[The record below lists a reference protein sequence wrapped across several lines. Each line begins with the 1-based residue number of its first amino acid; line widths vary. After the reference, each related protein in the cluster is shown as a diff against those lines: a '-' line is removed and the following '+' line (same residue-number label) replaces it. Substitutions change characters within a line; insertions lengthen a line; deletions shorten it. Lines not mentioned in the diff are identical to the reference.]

1 MNEKQRERIQFM
13 KERVVNTTPEMDLE
27 NARILTESFR
37 ETAGEPLAIQKAKS
51 FRRQCMEKTV
61 QIWEK
66 ELIVGCAGS
75 KMRGGILSADTC
87 WSILDKELET
97 INERQYDPF
106 YLRPEDK
113 QMFLDVIKP
122 FWEGRSTYEAWLK
135 QIPEDCRNLRDTG
148 QVYIDKK
155 AVRGWGETTVG
166 YTQIINEGIESIMD
180 TIKAEREALDLTE
193 PGAID
198 KDNYLQAL
206 LISAEGICIMAERY
220 ADEAERLSTEEEDEE
235 RKSELFTIAE
245 TCRRVPRYPA
255 RSFQEAIQSFY
266 FYHIS
271 IFMEQNAA
279 AYNPGRMDQFLYPY
293 YKSDLEEGRITEEE
307 GLELLEC
314 LWVKFAEPCVFQD
327 ATTARYSAG
336 YPMFQTLCCG
346 GIDSEGNDAVND
358 VSYMMLQATQDVQL
372 YQPNLTVR
380 YSMAKNPNRFL
391 KKIAEVISLGTGFPA
406 FHNDDVG
413 IRMLMNKGIPL
424 KEAFDWNPAGCVETN
439 LEGRLRHYSAFADIN
454 LGGMIEFA
462 MTNGVN
468 RKSGRKVSVESGDPV
483 SFKGYSDFENAV
495 KEQLKFSIQACVKGS
510 HVIDDICMDR
520 VVPAL
525 SLSFRECV
533 KQAKDY
539 AWGGAKYNA
548 GNGII
553 LIGVADLINSM
564 EAVKELVYEKKLVS
578 MEDMVNALNAD
589 FEGYEE
595 IRELCQKCRKYG
607 NDDEEVNEIASHMLT
622 FIADEIEQYHS
633 KFGQM
638 TPGILPVS
646 GNTPFG
652 QDVGA
657 LPSGRKAWTPLAD
670 GISPNGGTDVSGP
683 AAVLKSAASIPH
695 ARYVQGTLLNMKLE
709 PDMVKTENGIQQ
721 LMALLKSLCTL
732 GVYHVQFNVID
743 RETLLAAQKKPEDY
757 RGLLVRVAGYTA
769 YFTELGKDVQDEII
783 SRTAQSSFCGC
794 GSAA

>member
-1 MNEKQRERIQFM
+1 M
-13 KERVVNTTPEMDLE
+13 KERVVNATPEMDLE
-27 NARILTESFR
+27 NARILTESFM

-51 FRRQCMEKTV
+51 FRKQCQEKTIE
-61 QIWEK
+61 IWDK

-75 KMRGGILSADTC
+75 KMRGGILCADTC
-87 WSILDKELET
+87 WSILDKELDT
-97 INERQYDPF
+97 INERKYDPF
-106 YLRPEDK
+106 YLRPEDR
-113 QMFLDVIKP
+113 QMFLDVVKP

-135 QIPEDCRNLRDTG
+135 QIPDDCRNLRDTG

-155 AVRGWGETTVG
+155 AVRGWGETTAG

-180 TIKAEREALDLTE
+180 TIRSEREALDLTD

-220 ADEAERLSTEEEDEE
+220 AAEAERLAAEEKDEE
-235 RKSELFTIAE
+235 RKAELLKIAE
-245 TCRRVPRYPA
+245 TCHRVPRYPA
-255 RSFQEAIQSFY
+255 RTFMEAIQSFY
-266 FYHIS
+266 FYHIA

-293 YKSDLEEGRITEEE
+293 YKSDIENGVITPDEGQ
-307 GLELLEC
+307 ELLEC
-314 LWVKFAEPCVFQD
+314 LWVKFSEPCVFQD
-327 ATTARYSAG
+327 ATTAKYSAG

-346 GIDSEGNDAVND
+346 GVDAEGRDAVND

-380 YSMAKNPNRFL
+380 YSMAKNPNKFL

-424 KEAFDWNPAGCVETN
+424 KEALDWNPAGCVETN
-439 LEGRLRHYSAFADIN
+439 LEGRIRHYSAFADIN
-454 LGGMIEFA
+454 LGGIIEFA
-462 MTNGVN
+462 LMNGVN
-468 RKSGRKVSVESGDPV
+468 RKSGRKVAAETGDPLT
-483 SFKGYSDFENAV
+483 FKSYEDFENAV
-495 KEQLKFSIQACVKGS
+495 KKQLEFSVRACVKGS

-533 KQAKDY
+533 KNASDY

-564 EAVKELVYEKKLVS
+564 EAVRELVYEKKLVS
-578 MEDMVNALNAD
+578 MEELIKALDAD
-589 FEGYEE
+589 FEGYDS
-595 IRELCQKCRKYG
+595 IRALCQKAAKYG
-607 NDDEEVNEIASHMLT
+607 NDDEEVNEITSHMLT
-622 FIADEIEQYHS
+622 FIADEIEKYHS

-670 GISPNGGTDVSGP
+670 GISPNGGTDVNGP
-683 AAVLKSAASIPH
+683 AAVIKSAASIPH

-709 PDMVKTENGIQQ
+709 PDMVKSENGIQQ

-743 RETLLAAQKKPEDY
+743 RETLLKAQKKPEDY
-757 RGLLVRVAGYTA
+757 KGLLVRVAGYTA
-769 YFTELGKDVQDEII
+769 YFTELGRDVQDEII
-783 SRTAQSSFCGC
+783 ARTSQSSFAACGC
-794 GSAA
+794 AS

>member
-1 MNEKQRERIQFM
+1 MNEKQHARIQFM
-13 KERVVNTTPEMDLE
+13 KERVVNTDPEMDLE
-27 NARILTESFR
+27 NARILTESFI

-51 FRRQCMEKTV
+51 FRKQCMEKTIT
-61 QIWEK
+61 IWDK

-87 WSILDKELET
+87 WSILDKELDT
-97 INERQYDPF
+97 INERKYDPF
-106 YLRPEDK
+106 YLRPEDR
-113 QMFLDVIKP
+113 QMFLDVVKP

-135 QIPEDCRNLRDTG
+135 QIPDDCRALRDAG

-155 AVRGWGETTVG
+155 AVRGWGETTAG

-180 TIKAEREALDLTE
+180 TIRAERQALDLTD

-206 LISAEGICIMAERY
+206 LISAEGICIMADRY
-220 ADEAERLSTEEEDEE
+220 GDEAERLAAEEKDAE
-235 RKSELFTIAE
+235 RKAELLKIAE
-245 TCRRVPRYPA
+245 TCHRVPRYPA
-255 RSFQEAIQSFY
+255 RTFMEAIQSFY
-266 FYHIS
+266 FYHLA

-293 YKSDLEEGRITEEE
+293 YKSDIENGVITEDE
-307 GLELLEC
+307 GQELLEC
-314 LWVKFAEPCVFQD
+314 LWVKFSEPCVFQD

-346 GIDSEGNDAVND
+346 GIDAEGNDAVND

-380 YSMAKNPNRFL
+380 YSMAKNPNKFL
-391 KKIAEVISLGTGFPA
+391 KKVAEVISLGTGFPA
-406 FHNDDVG
+406 FHNDDIG

-439 LEGRLRHYSAFADIN
+439 LEGRIRHYSAFADIN
-454 LGGMIEFA
+454 LGGIIEFA
-462 MTNGVN
+462 LLNGVN
-468 RKSGRKVSVESGDPV
+468 RKTGKKIAVETGDPC
-483 SFKGYSDFENAV
+483 SFKTYEDFENAV
-495 KEQLKFSIQACVKGS
+495 KEQLRFSVRACVKGS
-510 HVIDDICMDR
+510 HVIDDICMNR
-520 VVPAL
+520 IVPAL

-533 KQAKDY
+533 KNASDY

-564 EAVKELVYEKKLVS
+564 ASIRELVYEKKLVS
-578 MEDMVNALNAD
+578 MEDMIKALDAD

-595 IRELCQKCRKYG
+595 IRELCKKAEKYG
-607 NDDEEVNEIASHMLT
+607 NDDEDVNDITSHMLT
-622 FIADEIEQYHS
+622 FIADEIEKYHS

-670 GISPNGGTDVSGP
+670 GISPNGGTDVNGP
-683 AAVLKSAASIPH
+683 SAVLKSAASIPH
-695 ARYVQGTLLNMKLE
+695 ARYTQGTLLNMKLE
-709 PDMVKTENGIQQ
+709 PDMVRSENGIQQ
-721 LMALLKSLCTL
+721 LMSLLKSLCTL

-743 RETLLAAQKKPEDY
+743 RETLLNAQKKPEDY

-769 YFTELGKDVQDEII
+769 YFTELGRDVQDEII
-783 SRTAQSSFCGC
+783 ARTSQSSFMACGC
-794 GSAA
+794 AS